1 MNMGE
6 LRAEWT
12 DDCQGKKDFDG
23 EIVTLSTRY
32 WPRGGGFDLM
42 VRDASGKL
50 QTEYNDSRPEIKPSA
65 KSSILL
71 DGECV
76 TSEEFDGET
85 FEDVAAQVEAWAKEQ
100 HAKIVAAIEN
110 LFAEGEATK

>member
-1 MNMGE
+1 VSE

-12 DDCQGKKDFDG
+12 NDCQGKKDFDG

-32 WPRGGGFDLM
+32 WPRGGGFGLM
-42 VRDASGKL
+42 VRN
-50 QTEYNDSRPEIKPSA
+50 EPSA

>member
-1 MNMGE
+1 LSK

-12 DDCQGKKDFDG
+12 NDCQGKKDFDG
-23 EIVTLSTRY
+23 EIVSLSTRY
-32 WPRGGGFDLM
+32 WPRGGGFGLM
-42 VRDASGKL
+42 VRNEAGVLEIENNDA
-50 QTEYNDSRPEIKPSA
+50 RPEIKPSA